1 VDHGRAIQSPAGAEY
16 DVIVEVAWDDQPLG
30 AGVVRGTID
39 DHGWKA
45 CEDVYEIFSKDPD
58 GRIVGIP
65 GRRFHS
71 RRGDNPKVTRPG
83 IEGGPNVTKRRS
95 VAVAPTERSAAE
107 RPPVTVHCN
116 ECNETL
122 EAVRATVT
130 NAKRLAIVAENA
142 LANGD
147 VARARAA
154 LAALNELLTGSVR
167 DREPANGV
175 ATLPRVRS
183 LIER

>member
-1 VDHGRAIQSPAGAEY
+1 MRQAYVGAAFAAGPAGEAPAATAMPSATKRRTDPRRARLPMDVDDSPCAAVDHGRAIQSPAGAEY

-83 IEGGPNVTKRRS
+83 IEPG
-95 VAVAPTERSAAE
+95 
-107 RPPVTVHCN
+107 
-116 ECNETL
+116 
-122 EAVRATVT
+122 
-130 NAKRLAIVAENA
+130 IV
-142 LANGD
+142 
-147 VARARAA
+147 
-154 LAALNELLTGSVR
+154 
-167 DREPANGV
+167 P
-175 ATLPRVRS
+175 
-183 LIER
+183 

>member
-1 VDHGRAIQSPAGAEY
+1 M
-16 DVIVEVAWDDQPLG
+16 
-30 AGVVRGTID
+30 
-39 DHGWKA
+39 
-45 CEDVYEIFSKDPD
+45 
-58 GRIVGIP
+58 
-65 GRRFHS
+65 
-71 RRGDNPKVTRPG
+71 
-83 IEGGPNVTKRRS
+83 
-95 VAVAPTERSAAE
+95 
-107 RPPVTVHCN
+107 TVHCN